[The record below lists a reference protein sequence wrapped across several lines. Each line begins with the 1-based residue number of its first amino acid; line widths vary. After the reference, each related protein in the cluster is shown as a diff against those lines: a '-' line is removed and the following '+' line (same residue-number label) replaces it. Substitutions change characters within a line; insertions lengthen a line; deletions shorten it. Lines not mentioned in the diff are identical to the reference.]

1 MNLKIL
7 SFYKLKESL
16 KRFPLSVISALIMAL
31 AMIVIIEF
39 ENNDFEYLEEFLKVI
54 IVTSLGV
61 FMFTALKLL
70 KDKNPLCLVGVVALV
85 VYYLVL
91 DDVKDPS
98 SIIFER
104 HLFLSLMFFLMIFW
118 APFFKDNPTNEEFW
132 DHTNKVIFAFFTSI
146 LFSIILYAGLSG
158 ALYAVDSLFSL
169 QINSKRYGQ
178 LIFLIIGLFSVN
190 YFLSQIPEKSQITTK
205 HTYTKVEN
213 IFTRYILTPLT
224 VGYFII
230 LYAYSAKVLITG
242 VWPKGVLAWFIVAF
256 SLVAL
261 VTYLFWTPL
270 WSEKFKAY
278 KRWVFLALLPQT
290 LLLFVAIGMRIEA
303 YSWSEHRYMVL
314 LFGVWLFGVSLY
326 FLLFK
331 NARYKW
337 IFIALSTL
345 LLISQVSPINAYT
358 VSKNAQIKRLTLLL
372 NEHKDISNKSD
383 IDTRYAISSTI
394 EYLYSRFGTKSMSS
408 IMPKIIKE
416 YEDNEKK
423 KKESDK
429 HYYGEDFSYYATDKL
444 GFDYV
449 SKWDML
455 SAKDGNP
462 PPFPTLFD
470 ARYLSVL
477 DIKGYDW
484 LLDLHFSIYENM
496 TNDKIEDI
504 NTTFELNDENLTIKE
519 GNDHIKV
526 VSIAQFLQNKKQNH
540 RNNKQLEFLFEDEN
554 ISLKI
559 MFIDIIF
566 DSNKSIS
573 DIYAKAMYRKK

>member
-1 MNLKIL
+1 
-7 SFYKLKESL
+7 
-16 KRFPLSVISALIMAL
+16 MAL
-31 AMIVIIEF
+31 TMIVLIEF
-39 ENNDFEYLEEFLKVI
+39 ESSEFEYLEEFLKVI
-54 IVTSLGV
+54 IVSSLGV
-61 FMFTALKLL
+61 FMFTALRLL
-70 KDKNPLCLVGVVALV
+70 KDKKSLCIVGIVALV
-85 VYYLVL
+85 GYCLIL
-91 DDVKDPS
+91 DEVKDPS
-98 SIIFER
+98 SILFER

-132 DHTNKVIFAFFTSI
+132 DHTNKVIFAFATSI

-158 ALYAVDSLFSL
+158 ALYAIDSLFSL
-169 QINSKRYGQ
+169 EINGKRYGQ
-178 LIFLIIGLFSVN
+178 LLFLIIGVFSVN
-190 YFLSQIPEKSQITTK
+190 YFLSQIPKRSQITTK
-205 HTYTKVEN
+205 HTYTKVEK
-213 IFTRYILTPLT
+213 IFTKYILTPLT

-270 WSEKFKAY
+270 WSDKFKAY

-358 VSKNAQIKRLTLLL
+358 VSKNAQIKRLTSLL
-372 NEHKDISNKSD
+372 NEHKNLSNKSD

-394 EYLYSRFGTKSMSS
+394 EYLYKRFGIKSLRS
-408 IMPKIIKE
+408 IMPKITKE
-416 YEDNEKK
+416 YEDDEKR
-423 KKESDK
+423 KKEEDK
-429 HYYGEDFSYYATDKL
+429 HYYGMDFPYFATDKL

-449 SKWDML
+449 NKWDML
-455 SAKDGNP
+455 AAKDGNLP
-462 PPFPTLFD
+462 PPFPGLFE
-470 ARYLSVL
+470 AENLLVL

-496 TNDKIEDI
+496 PDDKIEDI

-519 GNDHIKV
+519 GDAHIKV
-526 VSIAQFLQNKKQNH
+526 VSISKFLQNKEHYRRDHKDV
-540 RNNKQLEFLFEDEN
+540 EFLFEDEN
-554 ISLKI
+554 ISLKL
-559 MFIDIIF
+559 MFINVIF

-573 DIYAKAMYRKK
+573 DIYAKALYRKK